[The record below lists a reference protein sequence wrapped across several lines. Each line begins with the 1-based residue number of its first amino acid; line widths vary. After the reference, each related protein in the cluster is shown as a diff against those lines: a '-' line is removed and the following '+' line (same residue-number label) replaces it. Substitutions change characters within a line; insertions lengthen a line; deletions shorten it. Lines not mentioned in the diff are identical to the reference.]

1 MKTVG
6 SLLSDMIRFEK
17 LLTEMW
23 GMGLRGKER
32 NNEMLEERR
41 PN

>member
-1 MKTVG
+1 MKGFVCLDAILKTVG

-23 GMGLRGKER
+23 A
-32 NNEMLEERR
+32 
-41 PN
+41 